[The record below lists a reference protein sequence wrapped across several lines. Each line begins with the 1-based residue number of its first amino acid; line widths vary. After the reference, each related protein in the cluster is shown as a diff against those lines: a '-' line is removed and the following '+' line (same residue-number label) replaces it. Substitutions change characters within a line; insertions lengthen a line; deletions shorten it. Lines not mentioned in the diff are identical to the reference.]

1 MAIMVKFDNYKGE
14 NYKENNDKVFPVV
27 SITRPFISKN
37 RMCTRTMIPL
47 SLAWA
52 ITIHKS

>member
-1 MAIMVKFDNYKGE
+1 MVIMVKFDNYKGE
-14 NYKENNDKVFPVV
+14 NYKKNNDKVFPE
-27 SITRPFISKN
+27 N
-37 RMCTRTMIPL
+37 RMCTRTMIPLAL